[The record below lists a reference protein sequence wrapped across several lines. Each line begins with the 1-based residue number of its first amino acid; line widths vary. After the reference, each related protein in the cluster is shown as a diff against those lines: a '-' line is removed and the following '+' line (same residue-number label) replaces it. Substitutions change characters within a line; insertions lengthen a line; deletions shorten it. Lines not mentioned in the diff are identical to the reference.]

1 MGLAGTEYTLHPTQA
16 QGADPTV
23 KGSSYEAE
31 SGTFAV
37 PGRTVAVFARA
48 AR

>member
-1 MGLAGTEYTLHPTQA
+1 M
-16 QGADPTV
+16 V
-23 KGSSYEAE
+23 KSASYERV

-48 AR
+48 D